1 MSKII
6 CDVCGTS
13 YSEAATQCPI
23 CGCVRPG
30 DAITVAG
37 NTNDVE
43 APATGTYNYVKG
55 GRFSK
60 SNVKKRNN
68 GVALKTVAPKANE
81 EAQVPEGK
89 KNEKPFVIAIV
100 ALLLAIIAIVVYIAV
115 RFFNMGGLQNVLD
128 NTETTE
134 LTDSTT
140 ASSTVEQTETT
151 VLEVPCVELT
161 LSNTLITFDKVE
173 AAVLLSA
180 VPEPETTTDE
190 IFFQS
195 QDETVAT
202 VTNEGKV
209 VAVGPGETVI
219 TVTCG
224 DITSLCTVICTFED
238 PNQETTQETISADAL
253 KLNRDDFTL
262 VGKGDSWK
270 LYDGEIP
277 ADQIT
282 WTSDDEKVATI
293 KDGVVTAVGGGYT
306 TVYGEYQGVK
316 VSCIVRC
323 DAPAYQEPVV
333 NEEQVVDSDYT
344 ISHTDVTIKIGEKF
358 NLTLTDK
365 ENNPVEVSWVS
376 ADTAL
381 CSVSANEV
389 CGVAAGKTVVATTY
403 EGVTYS
409 CIVRVN

>member
-30 DAITVAG
+30 DAVTVAG
-37 NTNDVE
+37 DTHEVE
-43 APATGTYNYVKG
+43 TPASGTYNYVKG

-60 SNVKKRNN
+60 ANVKKRNN
-68 GVALKTVAPKANE
+68 GAALRTVTPKANE
-81 EAQVPEGK
+81 ETPTTDSK
-89 KNEKPFVIAIV
+89 KSEKPFIIVIV
-100 ALLLAIIAIVVYIAV
+100 ALLLAIVAIVVYIGV
-115 RFFNMGGLQNVLD
+115 RFFNMGGLQSLPD
-128 NTETTE
+128 NTVKTE
-134 LTDSTT
+134 PTENTT

-151 VLEVPCVELT
+151 VLEIPCVELT
-161 LSNTLITFDKVE
+161 LSKTLIAFDKAE

-180 VPEPETTTDE
+180 VSKPEDTTDE

-202 VTNEGKV
+202 VSEDGKV

-224 DITSLCTVICTFED
+224 EVTALCNVICTFED
-238 PNQETTQETISADAL
+238 PNQETTQETISAEEL

-262 VGKGDSWK
+262 GKNGDSWK
-270 LYDGEIP
+270 LYSGTIP

-293 KDGVVTAVGGGYT
+293 KNGVVTAVGGGYT
-306 TVYGEYQGVK
+306 TVYAEYMGVK

-323 DAPAYQEPVV
+323 GGPKYQEPVAGEEETV
-333 NEEQVVDSDYT
+333 NSDYT
-344 ISHTDVTIKIGEKF
+344 ISHSDVTIKVGEKF
-358 NLTLTDK
+358 SLTLTDK
-365 ENNPVEVSWVS
+365 ENNEVAVTWVS
-376 ADTAL
+376 ADAAV
-381 CSVSANEV
+381 CSVSGNEV
-389 CGVAAGKTVVATTY
+389 TGAGNGKTVVTTTH
-403 EGVTYS
+403 EGVTYN
-409 CIVRVN
+409 CIVRIN